1 MTMKWRVSAYCSNAL
16 VEGVRDE
23 RSICKSTEISVAGK
37 TVQPLLRNHYYATI
51 PVLCRQYRCAV
62 SPFVPLFSC
71 TMKTSLLRKP
81 FLWMLVGSFVCAV
94 AIAGLHLYLH
104 SNLSAAQKIT
114 SDAGLL
120 HENIETSLTLVNA
133 HQSAL
138 IEAATLVR
146 LDPRALGA
154 AIVARRSLTAQP
166 IVSDFREYAGLSES
180 VGLARVCVSS
190 TEAAFRV
197 VFSPTASDSILYY
210 SRHSSLTSRSFA
222 NYSLYDEARVALRSY
237 RHLRGAELKNVLRQ
251 NTSLNLLAAALI
263 TKQALVRFERENTTL
278 DAKLLPSFAGALY
291 HDAADYPFP
300 SDTPITMTQEADNF
314 GQLVG
319 LLYTRAD
326 LMP

>member
-1 MTMKWRVSAYCSNAL
+1 
-16 VEGVRDE
+16 
-23 RSICKSTEISVAGK
+23 
-37 TVQPLLRNHYYATI
+37 
-51 PVLCRQYRCAV
+51 
-62 SPFVPLFSC
+62 
-71 TMKTSLLRKP
+71 MKTSLLRKP
-81 FLWMLVGSFVCAV
+81 FLWILAGGFVCAL

-120 HENIETSLTLVNA
+120 HENIETSLTLVNS

-138 IEAATLVR
+138 IEAAALVR

-210 SRHSSLTSRSFA
+210 PRTISA
-222 NYSLYDEARVALRSY
+222 NYSLYDEARTALRPY

>member
-1 MTMKWRVSAYCSNAL
+1 
-16 VEGVRDE
+16 
-23 RSICKSTEISVAGK
+23 
-37 TVQPLLRNHYYATI
+37 
-51 PVLCRQYRCAV
+51 
-62 SPFVPLFSC
+62 
-71 TMKTSLLRKP
+71 MKTSLLRKP
-81 FLWMLVGSFVCAV
+81 FLWMLAGGFVCAF

-120 HENIETSLTLVNA
+120 HENIETSLTLVNS

-138 IEAATLVR
+138 IEAAALVR

-197 VFSPTASDSILYY
+197 IFSPTASDSILYY
-210 SRHSSLTSRSFA
+210 PHNTSFA
-222 NYSLYDEARVALRSY
+222 NYSLYDEARAVLRPY
-237 RHLRGAELKNVLRQ
+237 RHLRGTELKSALSQ

-300 SDTPITMTQEADNF
+300 SDTPITMTQDADNF